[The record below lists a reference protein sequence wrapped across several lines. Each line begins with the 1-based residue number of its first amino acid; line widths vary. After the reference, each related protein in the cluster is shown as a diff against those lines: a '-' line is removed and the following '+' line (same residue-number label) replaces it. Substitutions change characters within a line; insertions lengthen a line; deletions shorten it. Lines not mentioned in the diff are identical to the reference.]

1 MKEIKN
7 FLPKEQFKQLQS
19 LIFDINFPWRIRSE
33 MVLGDK
39 NMFFGHT
46 FFNYLQPRSEYYYSL
61 IVPILEKLNCK
72 AVIEVRSNMYFNKL
86 FNKSG
91 WHIDHDVMKEEMNEH
106 TTAIL
111 YLNTCNGGTELK
123 IKEKIKFIKA
133 EENKIVIFSSK
144 TLHRAVTSTDA
155 DKRYIINFN
164 YVQI

>member
-19 LIFDINFPWRIRSE
+19 LIFDNNFPWRIRNE

-39 NMFFGHT
+39 NMFFGHI
-46 FFNYLQPRSEYYYSL
+46 FYQHLQPRSEYYYSH
-61 IVPILEKLNCK
+61 IIPILEKLNCK
-72 AVIEVRSNMYFNKL
+72 AVVEIRTNMVINKL
-86 FNKSG
+86 FDKSG
-91 WHIDHDVMKEEMNEH
+91 WHVDHKIFDKKMSEH

-133 EENKIVIFSSK
+133 EENKIVIFPSK